1 MEQAHAEFNP
11 YQRQSRCTD
20 GGQTMDQ
27 RAQDTSSRDLP
38 RRFSI
43 SPYMRERSCT
53 SQVICP
59 LVVAPT
65 FTSAIRVVPPTWRL
79 PDGACTRLC
88 TCGRANE
95 VGSLRRDH
103 TVRSDL
109 SVRCYG
115 RFGDQRDFALPTD
128 INLLAG
134 HEYAIGVVTT
144 GNFYLGYIV
153 NMFGGLPSQTEGG
166 ITRLGSDLIV
176 GSGAN
181 GGAFTVSPAL
191 YGQAGDTRFADAMRI
206 FTPDPV
212 AAPEPLSITVLAAGL
227 LGLGFVRRCRA

>member
-1 MEQAHAEFNP
+1 MKWVLFDEITPSAPIF
-11 YQRQSRCTD
+11 QSAAT
-20 GGQTMDQ
+20 
-27 RAQDTSSRDLP
+27 AVSVTSVKQW
-38 RRFSI
+38 
-43 SPYMRERSCT
+43 Y
-53 SQVICP
+53 
-59 LVVAPT
+59 
-65 FTSAIRVVPPTWRL
+65 
-79 PDGACTRLC
+79 
-88 TCGRANE
+88 N
-95 VGSLRRDH
+95 
-103 TVRSDL
+103 
-109 SVRCYG
+109 
-115 RFGDQRDFALPTD
+115 FALPTD
-128 INLLAG
+128 INLVAG

-144 GNFYLGYIV
+144 GNFYLGYTV

-191 YGQAGDTRFADAMRI
+191 SSSAGDTRFADAMRI